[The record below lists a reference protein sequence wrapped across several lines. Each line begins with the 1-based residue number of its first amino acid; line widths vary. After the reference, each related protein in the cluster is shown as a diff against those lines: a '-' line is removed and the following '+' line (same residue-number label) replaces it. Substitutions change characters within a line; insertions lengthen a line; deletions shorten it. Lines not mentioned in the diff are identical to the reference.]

1 MITKFGI
8 VGVGVLAGLAA
19 VAPLASA
26 SESHGDHHG
35 HGGHGGHASSTC
47 SVAGGEA
54 GAANTI
60 NGDALANVVA
70 QAPIGGANVLNLTCN
85 EILNDNLNGNS
96 LAVSILGT
104 ELPGLPF

>member
-35 HGGHGGHASSTC
+35 HGGHGASSTC

-54 GAANTI
+54 GALNTI
-60 NGDALANVVA
+60 NGDSLANVVA

-96 LAVSILGT
+96 VVVSVLGT